1 MFLNMHLEEEIML
14 GPSEAPGSLWE
25 EKALFAYSS
34 RSQSDNGVSS
44 KFQLAVNGQAQHCLT
59 WRGSPAGSREPKSSW
74 NASKTCPWPLSLLF
88 SFLLFSRSRFLARFF
103 TLALPHV
110 DIPALVATVP
120 HYPVGVRHSL
130 RRQCSCRFDYN
141 GMSLDI
147 DNKYVFSYKGQSIFE
162 EEISQA
168 VLRKASAQCL
178 HKAHQHH
185 CFSIPWALGHK

>member
-74 NASKTCPWPLSLLF
+74 NASKTCPSLVLPTMASF
-88 SFLLFSRSRFLARFF
+88 SSFFLPSVLQVQTPGKVFHSGTATRGHPSSGGYRA
-103 TLALPHV
+103 TLPCGSQTLPQETMQLP
-110 DIPALVATVP
+110 I
-120 HYPVGVRHSL
+120 
-130 RRQCSCRFDYN
+130 
-141 GMSLDI
+141 
-147 DNKYVFSYKGQSIFE
+147 
-162 EEISQA
+162 
-168 VLRKASAQCL
+168 
-178 HKAHQHH
+178 
-185 CFSIPWALGHK
+185 